1 MRLDFDR
8 RTGRL
13 AETTAASSAPPSVHW
28 PDVSTAKNIVLDA
41 DLAGHAAAEGS
52 LYDDGRVCALW
63 DEVDNMEV
71 DMEVDMEIE
80 EQAAQ
85 PTVEQEEA

>member
-1 MRLDFDR
+1 M
-8 RTGRL
+8 
-13 AETTAASSAPPSVHW
+13 
-28 PDVSTAKNIVLDA
+28 LDA

-71 DMEVDMEIE
+71 AGYTVAKTTAKTVKKKVKKQE
-80 EQAAQ
+80 
-85 PTVEQEEA
+85 PTDGNSQG

>member
-13 AETTAASSAPPSVHW
+13 AEATAASSAPPSVHW

-52 LYDDGRVCALW
+52 LYDDRRVCALW
-63 DEVDNMEV
+63 DAI
-71 DMEVDMEIE
+71 DMAVE
-80 EQAAQ
+80 EQAAR
-85 PTVEQEEA
+85 PTVEQEAACVLC